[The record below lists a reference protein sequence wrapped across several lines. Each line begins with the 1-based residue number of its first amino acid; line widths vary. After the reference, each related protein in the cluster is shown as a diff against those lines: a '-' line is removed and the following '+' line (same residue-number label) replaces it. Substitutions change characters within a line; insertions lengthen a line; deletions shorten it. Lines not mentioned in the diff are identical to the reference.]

1 LEGETVAGNRP
12 FMLVH
17 ATNTLSNSSPAP
29 RRRAASGSAF
39 SVADADA
46 MRSAAQSAAPRA
58 VASLDVLVAL
68 QSFDDPIE
76 RRRKAVR
83 HGRTALDALD
93 SLKVGLISGT
103 LDRDA
108 LVRLKTLA
116 ESLGESSGDG
126 RLDAVLAEIRLR
138 AAVELAKY
146 ARP

>member
-1 LEGETVAGNRP
+1 MR
-12 FMLVH
+12 VH
-17 ATNTLSNSSPAP
+17 ATSTLSTSGPAP
-29 RRRAASGSAF
+29 LRRAASGGAF
-39 SVADADA
+39 SIAEAEV
-46 MRSAAQSAAPRA
+46 MRSTAQSAAPRA

-68 QSFDDPIE
+68 QSFDDPTE

-93 SLKVGLISGT
+93 SLKVGLLAGT

-108 LVRLKTLA
+108 LARLKTIA
-116 ESLGESSGDG
+116 ESLSESSGDS

-146 ARP
+146 ARS